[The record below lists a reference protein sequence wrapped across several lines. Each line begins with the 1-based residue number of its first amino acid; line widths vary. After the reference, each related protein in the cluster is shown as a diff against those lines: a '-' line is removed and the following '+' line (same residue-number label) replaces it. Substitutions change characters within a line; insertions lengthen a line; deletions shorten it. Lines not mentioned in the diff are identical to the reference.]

1 MGGSL
6 DAQLGEPFAG
16 IVHHAVFILIVAED
30 VAVVCGNPDLC
41 RLVLRHLDDVA
52 FLLTVVLGKRIDAV
66 AETVESGKSVEG
78 AEPEI
83 TLLVFEDGAHVIIA
97 QSRLDVDG
105 AEAVLRLHDSG
116 LQQ

>member
-16 IVHHAVFILIVAED
+16 IVRHAVFVLIVAEN
-30 VAVVCGNPDLC
+30 VSVVCGNPDLC
-41 RLVLRHLDDVA
+41 RLVLCHLEDVG
-52 FLLTVVLGKRIDAV
+52 FLLTVLLGKRIDAV
-66 AETVESGKSVEG
+66 AETVVSGKPVEG

-83 TLLVFEDGAHVIIA
+83 ALLVFQDGAHVIIA